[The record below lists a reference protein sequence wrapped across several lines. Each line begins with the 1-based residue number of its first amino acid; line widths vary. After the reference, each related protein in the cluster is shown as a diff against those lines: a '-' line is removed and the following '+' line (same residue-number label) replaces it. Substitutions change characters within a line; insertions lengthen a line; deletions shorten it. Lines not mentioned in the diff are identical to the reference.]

1 MRIALDAMGS
11 DVGPTPLVE
20 GAVMAAKRFDCKIL
34 LVGRRHSLGRL
45 LRFYRYAGDKIE
57 IVPCSQTVRM
67 DANPRASLKLSDSSI
82 AVATRLVA
90 EGRADAMVSA
100 GATGATK
107 AHALLGLRRLEG
119 IRREAI
125 ATLMP
130 TSKKP
135 CLILDVGANV
145 DCKPR
150 HLVDFAIMGSV
161 YARTVLGR
169 KNPRVGILSVGE
181 EPSKGNALTLAT
193 YALLKQSHLNF
204 IGNVEGRH
212 LFKGKVDVLVCDG
225 FVGNVVL
232 KVCESVAKMILMGV
246 KGAMKKNVLTM
257 AGALTLLPGMRKF
270 HKKVDHSEYG
280 GAPLL
285 GLNGVCI
292 IAHGSSNA
300 KAVMNAVRVAVES
313 VDQDVNRHIREEI
326 EAISAEIEQVASSQ
340 ELVAVTE

>member
-1 MRIALDAMGS
+1 MGS
-11 DVGPTPLVE
+11 DAGPTPLVE
-20 GAVMAAKRFDCKIL
+20 GAVMAAKRYDCKIL

-45 LRFYRYAGDKIE
+45 LHPFRYSGDKIE

-67 DANPRASLKLSDSSI
+67 DANPRASLKLTDSSI

-90 EGRADAMVSA
+90 EGKADAMVSA

-107 AHALLGLRRLEG
+107 AHALIGLRRLEG

-125 ATLMP
+125 AMLMP
-130 TSKKP
+130 TSKSP

-150 HLVDFAIMGSV
+150 HLVDFAIMGTV

-169 KNPRVGILSVGE
+169 KNPRVGLLSVGE
-181 EPSKGNALTLAT
+181 EPGKGNALTLAT
-193 YALLKQSHLNF
+193 YDLLQKSHLNF
-204 IGNVEGRH
+204 IGNVEGKH

-232 KVCESVAKMILMGV
+232 KVCESLAKMIIGGV

-257 AGALTLLPGMRKF
+257 AGALMLLPGMRKF

-292 IAHGSSNA
+292 IGHGASNA
-300 KAVMNAVRVAVES
+300 KAVMNAIRVAIESVNQNINYHIGEELRAISSEIGTESNAAELVES
-313 VDQDVNRHIREEI
+313 
-326 EAISAEIEQVASSQ
+326 AK
-340 ELVAVTE
+340 

>member
-1 MRIALDAMGS
+1 MIIALDAMGS
-11 DVGPTPLVE
+11 DAGPTPLVE
-20 GAVMAAKRFDCKIL
+20 GAVMAARRFDCKIL

-45 LRFYRYAGDKIE
+45 LRHFHYTGNNIE
-57 IVPCSQTVRM
+57 IVSCSQVVSM
-67 DANPRASLKLSDSSI
+67 DANPRASLRMTDSSI

-90 EGRADAMVSA
+90 EGKADALVSA

-107 AHALLGLRRLEG
+107 AHALIGLRRLEG

-125 ATLMP
+125 ATVMP
-130 TSKKP
+130 TSKRP

-150 HLVDFAIMGSV
+150 HLLEFAVMGTIYSR
-161 YARTVLGR
+161 AILGR
-169 KNPRVGILSVGE
+169 KNPRVGLLSVGE
-181 EPSKGNALTLAT
+181 EPSKGNALTLAA
-193 YALLKQSHLNF
+193 YKLLKKSHLNF
-204 IGNVEGRH
+204 IGNVEGKH

-232 KVCESVAKMILMGV
+232 KVCESVAKMIIAGV

-270 HKKVDHSEYG
+270 HKKLDYSEYG

-292 IAHGSSNA
+292 IGHGASSA
-300 KAVMNAVRVAVES
+300 KAVMNAIRVAMES
-313 VDQDVNRHIREEI
+313 VNHNLNYHIGEALKEI
-326 EAISAEIEQVASSQ
+326 PTELESDAIAEQ
-340 ELVAVTE
+340 LVGATE